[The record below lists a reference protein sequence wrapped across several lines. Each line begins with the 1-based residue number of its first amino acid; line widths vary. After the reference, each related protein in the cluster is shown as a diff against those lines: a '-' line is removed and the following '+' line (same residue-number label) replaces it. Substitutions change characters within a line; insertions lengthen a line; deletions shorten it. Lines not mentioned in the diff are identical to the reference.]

1 MPKITIIGAGGYV
14 FPLTLVRDILSF
26 EALQDCVISLYD
38 IDPDRAAITERG
50 ARGLVA
56 AHGLGTRIEVPS
68 GRRAALAGADFVI
81 CTFQVGGLEAY
92 GYDVGIPREFGI
104 DQTVG
109 DTLGPGGIFRG
120 LRSIAALRGITADMK
135 EVCPGALLI
144 QYANPMAVNCWATE
158 AMGVPTVGLCHS
170 IQHTSRLLARELQ
183 VPYDEVTFD
192 CAGVNHTAWFTT
204 FRHGREDLLGRI
216 RETMSDRHGGRA
228 TAVPDGA
235 LSDDDIYQGRNERVR
250 TELMNLTGYFHSE
263 SSHHA
268 SEYWPWFRKNP
279 ALVASYLPARWDY
292 YDICAAHPGDHN
304 VDAFVEESRQ
314 AGLRPSEEYGAYII
328 DSMVTGT
335 KRVIY
340 GNVPNRGLI
349 ANLPAS
355 ACVEV
360 ACLVSDLGVRP
371 TAYGELPA
379 ACAAL
384 NTVQINV
391 QRLVVQAALE
401 GSRAL
406 VYAAAALDPL
416 TGALLTLPQ
425 IREMVDRLFEAEK
438 PWLGE
443 LAG

>member
-1 MPKITIIGAGGYV
+1 
-14 FPLTLVRDILSF
+14 VRDILSF

-38 IDPDRAAITERG
+38 IDPDRTAITERG

-56 AHGLGTRIEVPS
+56 AHGLGARIEVPA
-68 GRRAALAGADFVI
+68 GRREALDGADFVI

-92 GYDVGIPREFGI
+92 GHDVGIPREFGI

-135 EVCPGALLI
+135 QVCPGALLI

-158 AMGVPTVGLCHS
+158 ALGVPTVGLCHS

-235 LSDDDIYQGRNERVR
+235 LSEDDIYQGRNERVR

-304 VDAFVEESRQ
+304 VDAFVSESRQ
-314 AGLRPSEEYGAYII
+314 AGLHPSEEYGAYII

-349 ANLPAS
+349 ANLPAD